1 MARRAL
7 SVLVAWCRCG
17 ELAAR
22 GSRPR
27 RYRNRRTP
35 GAESLEVR
43 DCPSTLAPSLGF
55 DRLSHA
61 SVATDHAAHQAD
73 PSHHE
78 DSDTALTF
86 KKKVAKGAQTIFVAP
101 TGKLGLTAGKT
112 AAHPLGS
119 LTLAI
124 KRAKPGAT
132 IVLAPGVYTQN
143 PAISGKSDL
152 TIVGAANQSSILS
165 PPSGDGLK
173 VFQSSNITI
182 ENVWFRASS
191 GRGLTDVASSVDVQN
206 IKTDGTQNDGVL
218 TAGYGGVNAVLNATS
233 SQFDSVRLGSGL
245 ELQPGSSATI
255 NGCTFNN
262 DGTASGVDQSSNGM
276 RVDTGAQA
284 NILNS
289 QFIGNTNTGLVAY
302 GNAQVT
308 AQGSVFSGNRTGDGA
323 LFLDQATVNLTG
335 DTFASNGEVVGE
347 SSGLNGVEFFGVPG
361 LADNYTG
368 TAVVSGNLFE
378 NNTANGLFIG
388 SSSNT
393 MQIVNNVFE
402 NNIVGLSM
410 DSTAAVINATVAGN
424 TFEVPVG
431 TADNYAGILAIGSG
445 VMATIGGAGAQEN
458 AIENY
463 TDGNFIHEA
472 LAPGQDAGGSNL
484 NIQANIYT
492 YAGRAVPP
500 SDAILYA

>member
-1 MARRAL
+1 MIL
-7 SVLVAWCRCG
+7 
-17 ELAAR
+17 
-22 GSRPR
+22 
-27 RYRNRRTP
+27 

-43 DCPSTLAPSLGF
+43 DCPSTLALSLGI
-55 DRLSHA
+55 DRLAHA
-61 SVATDHAAHQAD
+61 SIATDHAAHQDRLPD
-73 PSHHE
+73 PSHPE
-78 DSDTALTF
+78 DVDTAIPL
-86 KKKVAKGAQTIFVAP
+86 KRKVANGASTLYVATKGR
-101 TGKLGLTAGKT
+101 LGLAVGKT

-143 PAISGKSDL
+143 PAVSGKSDL
-152 TIVGAANQSSILS
+152 TIVGAANQSSILA

-182 ENVWFRASS
+182 ENVWFRAAS
-191 GRGLTDVASSVDVQN
+191 GRGLTVVGSSVNVLN
-206 IKTDGTQNDGVL
+206 IKTDGTQDDGVL
-218 TAGYGGVNAVLNATS
+218 AAGYGGVTATLNATS
-233 SQFDSVRLGSGL
+233 SQFDSVQLGSGL

-262 DGTASGVDQSSNGM
+262 DGTAAGVTQASNGM
-276 RVDTGAQA
+276 RVDTGSQA
-284 NILNS
+284 NIVNS
-289 QFIGNTNTGLVAY
+289 QFIGNTNSGLVAY

-323 LFLDQATVNLTG
+323 LFLDQATVTLTG
-335 DTFASNGEVVGE
+335 DTFASNGEVVSE
-347 SSGLNGVEFFGVPG
+347 IAGLNGVEFFGVPG
-361 LADNYTG
+361 QADNYTG
-368 TAVVSGNLFE
+368 TAVVSGNIFE

-445 VMATIGGAGAQEN
+445 VTATIGGAGAQEN
-458 AIENY
+458 VIENY

-472 LAPGQDAGGSNL
+472 LAPGQNAGGANL

-492 YAGRAVPP
+492 YAGRTVPP